1 MLDALVA
8 ERPNEATLQLGRAA
22 GLKTM
27 GRYDE
32 CEQALRKGIELAPD
46 DWRMHQALG
55 DFLMSIDRQK
65 EAGPIMKRAG
75 DLRVKALRK

>member
-8 ERPNEATLQLGRAA
+8 EFPAEATLQLGRAA
-22 GLKTM
+22 GLKTL
-27 GRYDE
+27 GRLDE

-46 DWRMHQALG
+46 DWRLHQALG
-55 DFLMSIDRQK
+55 DFLMSVDRQK
-65 EAGPIMKRAG
+65 EAGPIMKQAG